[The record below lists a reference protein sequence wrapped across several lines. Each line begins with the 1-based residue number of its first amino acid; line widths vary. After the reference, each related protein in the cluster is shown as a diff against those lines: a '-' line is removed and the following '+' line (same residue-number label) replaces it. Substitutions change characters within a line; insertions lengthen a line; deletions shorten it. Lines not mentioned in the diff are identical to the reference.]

1 MFPHMTMERITPDSL
16 HTEPR
21 PFGDSTINYIDRDLV
36 EVLTMSNS
44 RGTYNCFFTTR
55 ESREVLEK
63 IPEWGL
69 TSSSRLNLGVITY
82 RSFIISSG
90 DTPTLIYNMNGVEG
104 TVSGPMEDLMEY
116 DREAASLVEYI
127 AALNQGDRDI
137 LEEIDL
143 TFNTTD
149 IWGDETEEHWHFR
162 PCVGGYVVDGP
173 SGERFTERSFEL
185 TKMLFQRYVGW
196 CKSHYTTSPPTV

>member
-1 MFPHMTMERITPDSL
+1 MDSL

-21 PFGDSTINYIDRDLV
+21 PFGDSTINYIDRDLC

-44 RGTYNCFFTTR
+44 WGTCNCFFTTR
-55 ESREVLEK
+55 ELREVLEK

-69 TSSSRLNLGVITY
+69 TSSSRLDLGVITY
-82 RSFIISSG
+82 RSFIIAGDSLHTEPRPFG
-90 DTPTLIYNMNGVEG
+90 DTPTLIYTMNGVEG

-116 DREAASLVEYI
+116 DREAAGLVEYI

-143 TFNTTD
+143 TFKIED

-196 CKSHYTTSPPTV
+196 CR